1 MKKIAVT
8 GENRVHFFIK
18 SRETKKITQT
28 VFFQEKAAS
37 KGCSAEAALFK
48 VSPCLFFFFHE
59 FFKKSEILRFRCQ
72 VPGIQLDGGRAYRK
86 GRRSGGGGLFG
97 WLVCVGCCRTNAG
110 AACQL
115 VIRLFA
121 VTQPPPLFGILDQG
135 PSVGGSAV

>member
-86 GRRSGGGGLFG
+86 GRRSGGGG
-97 WLVCVGCCRTNAG
+97 GCLG
-110 AACQL
+110 G
-115 VIRLFA
+115 LFA
-121 VTQPPPLFGILDQG
+121 LVVAVQTQVLLVSWLSGCSRL
-135 PSVGGSAV
+135 PSRRPCSES